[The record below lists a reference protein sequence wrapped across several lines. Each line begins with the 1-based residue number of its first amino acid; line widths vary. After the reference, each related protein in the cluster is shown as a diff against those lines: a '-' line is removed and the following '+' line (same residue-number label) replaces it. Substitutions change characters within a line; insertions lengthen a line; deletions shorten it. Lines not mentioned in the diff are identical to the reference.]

1 MIKRVIFC
9 LLFALLF
16 LTACLSN
23 GGSVEKTVGEEE
35 EKPEKLVVYLN
46 ASSHTF
52 VSQESGEEV
61 FTYYPSTY
69 SLGTMPTGGEFNSP
83 RGNIFEQ
90 ALAEYAGQTGIP
102 IEVHYVEEYV
112 GDSDVDMLT
121 AHNAGLRSCGVLW
134 GFRSADELK
143 RAGAC
148 DLVSSAAELERLIL
162 K

>member
-23 GGSVEKTVGEEE
+23 GGSVEKTAGEEE

-69 SLGTMPTGGEFNSP
+69 SLGTMPTGESLIV
-83 RGNIFEQ
+83 RGAIF
-90 ALAEYAGQTGIP
+90 LSRP
-102 IEVHYVEEYV
+102 LP
-112 GDSDVDMLT
+112 SML
-121 AHNAGLRSCGVLW
+121 SKP
-134 GFRSADELK
+134 GFLLK
-143 RAGAC
+143 
-148 DLVSSAAELERLIL
+148 SIM
-162 K
+162 